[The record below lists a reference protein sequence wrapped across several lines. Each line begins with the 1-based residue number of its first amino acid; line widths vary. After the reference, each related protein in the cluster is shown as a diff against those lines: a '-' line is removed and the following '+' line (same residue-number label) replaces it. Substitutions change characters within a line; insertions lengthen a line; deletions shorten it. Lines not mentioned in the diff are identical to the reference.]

1 MTERTSHITEAMV
14 MFLLIALFAVALA
27 VFSPASSGPTT
38 PSRLGPPASVD
49 VLGQQ

>member
-27 VFSPASSGPTT
+27 AYAPASSGPDT
-38 PSRLGPPASVD
+38 PRRLGPPASVD
-49 VLGQQ
+49 VLGHQ